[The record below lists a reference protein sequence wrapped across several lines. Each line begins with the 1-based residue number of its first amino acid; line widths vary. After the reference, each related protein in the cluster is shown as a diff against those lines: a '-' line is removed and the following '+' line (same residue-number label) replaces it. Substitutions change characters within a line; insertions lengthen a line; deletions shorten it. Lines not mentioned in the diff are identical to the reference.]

1 MEAHMRIYNYK
12 KFGSNDKYGQPELS
26 ADVKGQIK
34 IAISLSTE
42 SFDENSLYSGA
53 QYVGLTQDKD
63 VNSSYVIQFG
73 EENLKVLYVIP
84 GRLKQ
89 VFLERM

>member
-1 MEAHMRIYNYK
+1 MRLYDYR
-12 KFGSNDKYGQPELS
+12 KFSSNDGYGQPALS
-26 ADVKGQIK
+26 ADVQGQIK
-34 IAISLSTE
+34 MAISFSTE

-53 QYVGLTQDKD
+53 QYVGLTHDKD
-63 VNSSYVIQFG
+63 VNSDYVIQFG